1 MIGTDR
7 AAQGLRRRAIARSAQ
22 ARPYGTVER
31 AARRGAVAA
40 VRDNGGMTTFAP
52 ALPQL
57 RIGPHTVQP
66 PVVLA
71 PMAGITN
78 APFRTLCREFS
89 GGKGLFVSEMI
100 TTRALVERNEKTM
113 QLIHFDATETPR
125 SIQLYGVDPV
135 TVGKAVRMIVDEDL
149 ADHIDLNFGCP
160 VPKVTRKGGGSAL
173 PYKRPLLR
181 AILKQAVSN
190 AGDLPV
196 TIKMR
201 KGIDDDHMTYL
212 DAGRIA
218 VEEGVTAVALHG
230 RTAAQHY
237 GGTADWD
244 AIARLKEHVPEIPV
258 LGNGDIWSADD
269 ARRMMRETGCDG
281 VVVGRGC
288 LGRPWLFGDL
298 VSEFE
303 GTGERQAP
311 SLRTVADVMVRHATL
326 LGEWI
331 GDETRGVIDFRKHV
345 AWYLKGFAV
354 GSDMRRRLAVTSSL
368 EELGGQLREL
378 DLDQPWPE
386 GADGP
391 RGRTSGNNRVVLPD
405 GWLKDPYDC
414 AGVSVDAELDTSG
427 G

>member
-1 MIGTDR
+1 MT
-7 AAQGLRRRAIARSAQ
+7 AEATLAPTAR
-22 ARPYGTVER
+22 G
-31 AARRGAVAA
+31 
-40 VRDNGGMTTFAP
+40 D
-52 ALPQL
+52 L
-57 RIGPHTVQP
+57 RIGPHTVWP

-78 APFRTLCREFS
+78 APFRTLCREFAEGVRGFGSRLPAAGGGGGVGGRS
-89 GGKGLFVSEMI
+89 GGSRGLFVSEMI

-113 QLIHFDATETPR
+113 HLIHFDAHETPR

-173 PYKRPLLR
+173 PFKRNLLR
-181 AILKQAVSN
+181 SILREAVGN

-201 KGIDDDHMTYL
+201 KGIDDDHLTYL

-237 GGTADWD
+237 GGTADWE

-258 LGNGDIWSADD
+258 LGNGDIWCAAD
-269 ARRMMRETGCDG
+269 AVRMMRETGCDG

-298 VSEFE
+298 TAAFE
-303 GTGERQAP
+303 PGAAGAP
-311 SLRTVADVMVRHATL
+311 AAPDFGQVAVVMRRHAEL
-326 LGEWI
+326 LGQWI
-331 GDETRGVIDFRKHV
+331 GDEARGVIDFRKHV
-345 AWYLKGFAV
+345 PWYTKGFAV
-354 GSDMRRRLAVTSSL
+354 GSEARRALATASSL
-368 EELGGQLREL
+368 AELDEHLGGL
-378 DLDQPWPE
+378 DHEQSWPAH
-386 GADGP
+386 ADGP
-391 RGRTSGNNRVVLPD
+391 RGRTAAGKRVVLPD
-405 GWLKDPYDC
+405 GWLNDPYEC
-414 AGVSVDAELDTSG
+414 AALSEDAELDTSG

>member
-1 MIGTDR
+1 MSTPSTLSST
-7 AAQGLRRRAIARSAQ
+7 AA
-22 ARPYGTVER
+22 
-31 AARRGAVAA
+31 AA
-40 VRDNGGMTTFAP
+40 P
-52 ALPQL
+52 L
-57 RIGPHTVQP
+57 RIGPHTVTP

-113 QLIHFDATETPR
+113 QLIHFDATEKPR

-135 TVGKAVRMIVDEDL
+135 TVGKAVRMIAEEGL

-173 PYKRPLLR
+173 PYKRNLLR
-181 AILKQAVSN
+181 AILREAVSG

-196 TIKMR
+196 TMKMR
-201 KGIDDDHMTYL
+201 KGIDDDHITFL

-218 VEEGVTAVALHG
+218 VEEGVTSIALHG

-258 LGNGDIWSADD
+258 LGNGDIWSAED
-269 ARRMMRETGCDG
+269 ALRMVRETGCDG

-288 LGRPWLFGDL
+288 LGRPWLFSDL
-298 VSEFE
+298 VAAFE
-303 GTGERQAP
+303 GRTEDIARP
-311 SLRTVADVMVRHATL
+311 SLREVAEVMVRHATL

-331 GDETRGVIDFRKHV
+331 ENGGAAQRAPVEGGGGRRAGESKGVVDFRKHV

-354 GSDMRRRLAVTSSL
+354 GSEMRKRLAITSSL
-368 EELGGQLREL
+368 AELRAGLDEL
-378 DLDQPWPE
+378 DLDQPWPA

-414 AGVSVDAELDTSG
+414 AGVGEDAELDTSG